1 MDVNHQRSTLTEK
14 SAVVDIDDIFH
25 DILYGKKC
33 SQMNFK
39 KYIFFQNFDFLRYF
53 WHKDPKQALMPKVQ
67 EKKSE
72 RL

>member
-1 MDVNHQRSTLTEK
+1 MDVDHQRSTLTEK
-14 SAVVDIDDIFH
+14 SAVVDVDDIFH
-25 DILYGKKC
+25 DLLYC

-39 KYIFFQNFDFLRYF
+39 QYIFFQNLDFLRYF